1 MKSRIRNVSAGLGL
15 LLAISASATAAP
27 ETFVFDKAH
36 TKVGFQIRHWL
47 TKVDGR
53 FRDFEGK
60 IAIDRENPAN
70 SRVDV
75 TIPAASI
82 DTGNDRRDADLK
94 SPNFFD
100 VEKFSTITFTSS
112 KVEPKGKDLYEVTG
126 TLTMHGVTKTLVV
139 PVRNTGFLNLGR
151 VEKAG
156 FEVTFPINRKD
167 FGITW
172 NRTTDQGGV
181 MLGDEVDITLLV
193 EANRELVPSVA
204 TPAAPAA
211 EPTRAP
217 SRP

>member
-15 LLAISASATAAP
+15 LLAITASATAAP

-53 FRDFEGK
+53 FRDFDGR
-60 IAIDRENPAN
+60 IVIDRDNPAN
-70 SRVDV
+70 SKIEV
-75 TIPAASI
+75 TIQAASI
-82 DTGNDRRDADLK
+82 DTDNDRRDADLK
-94 SPNFFD
+94 SPTFFD
-100 VEKFSTITFTSS
+100 VEKFPTITFTSS
-112 KVEPKGKDLYEVTG
+112 KVEPKGRGLYEVTG
-126 TLTMHGVTKTLVV
+126 AMTMHGVTKTETVA
-139 PVRNTGFLNLGR
+139 VRHTGFINLGR

-181 MLGDEVDITLLV
+181 MLGDEVDIILLV
-193 EANRELVPSVA
+193 EANRELAP
-204 TPAAPAA
+204 PAPAA
-211 EPTRAP
+211 EPTRPP
-217 SRP
+217 SKP